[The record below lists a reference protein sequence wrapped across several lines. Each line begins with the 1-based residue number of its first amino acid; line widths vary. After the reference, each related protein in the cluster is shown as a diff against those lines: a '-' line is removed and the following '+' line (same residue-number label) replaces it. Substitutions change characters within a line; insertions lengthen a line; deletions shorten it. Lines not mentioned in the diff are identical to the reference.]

1 MNISS
6 LMNAIGLGSK
16 QENDP
21 SLGQGRQ
28 FRILIELTPNRLVL
42 NLSFYRIQVYL
53 V

>member
-21 SLGQGRQ
+21 SQMGDSS
-28 FRILIELTPNRLVL
+28 RILIELTPNRL
-42 NLSFYRIQVYL
+42 FQT
-53 V
+53 